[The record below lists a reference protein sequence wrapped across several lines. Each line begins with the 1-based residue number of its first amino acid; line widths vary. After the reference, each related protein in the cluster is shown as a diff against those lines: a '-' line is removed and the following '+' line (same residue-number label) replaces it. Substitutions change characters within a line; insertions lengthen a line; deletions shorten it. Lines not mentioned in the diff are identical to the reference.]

1 MPIENP
7 LKSSSWQKLSQG
19 LDQKS
24 WTPWESQKIGV
35 FYSHWL
41 LGNKHHGNP
50 GNPRLPTHGYQEL
63 STTIRYNHPL
73 MLRALLP
80 EPGCERLSVLER
92 FTSHTWSVPDWLA
105 HSPKE
110 QSGAL
115 GRNTW
120 EILALVQLM
129 AKFIKILQSY
139 SPPISWWITCS
150 ISGHTH
156 LKQFK
161 CGLNMILHRIVLQ
174 VSYAYTHKP
183 RMNYGEKN
191 PLWNVLESSSQVQK
205 QLLHIGQPKSYR
217 SSSKTTSHSHSRCSR
232 PAFTCRRRSNQCSI
246 SQEAPGHVYRFTLDQ
261 WRGDPLKRT
270 RDSFCM
276 TNIYII
282 YCFSRT
288 VLLLFLNMQQS
299 SRAFTLNVRKARN
312 GYDRLRRCI

>member
-63 STTIRYNHPL
+63 STTIRYHHPL
-73 MLRALLP
+73 TLRALLP

-92 FTSHTWSVPDWLA
+92 LTSHTWSVPDWLA

-120 EILALVQLM
+120 EILALVQL
-129 AKFIKILQSY
+129 IGKIHQNSAFL
-139 SPPISWWITCS
+139 
-150 ISGHTH
+150 
-156 LKQFK
+156 
-161 CGLNMILHRIVLQ
+161 
-174 VSYAYTHKP
+174 
-183 RMNYGEKN
+183 
-191 PLWNVLESSSQVQK
+191 
-205 QLLHIGQPKSYR
+205 R
-217 SSSKTTSHSHSRCSR
+217 SSHFMMNHVFNFWARPSQAVQMWIEHDSASNRVAGKLCIHPQTSH
-232 PAFTCRRRSNQCSI
+232 
-246 SQEAPGHVYRFTLDQ
+246 E
-261 WRGDPLKRT
+261 
-270 RDSFCM
+270 
-276 TNIYII
+276 
-282 YCFSRT
+282 
-288 VLLLFLNMQQS
+288 
-299 SRAFTLNVRKARN
+299 
-312 GYDRLRRCI
+312 LRRKKPSVKRIRVK